1 MDIISIPMRMRIK
14 ESCWVITKLKG
25 LCTVYKVSSTNFHVT
40 AAKAAVT
47 SVLANN
53 LRQRL
58 FHVTQN
64 IVWLHNSA

>member
-1 MDIISIPMRMRIK
+1 MDVLQRFGNPQYPAENDLK
-14 ESCWVITKLKG
+14 E
-25 LCTVYKVSSTNFHVT
+25 LCPVYKVSLTNLHVT

-64 IVWLHNSA
+64 IVWLHNST

>member
-1 MDIISIPMRMRIK
+1 MQLFLKLHSNPYD
-14 ESCWVITKLKG
+14 CLLKG
-25 LCTVYKVSSTNFHVT
+25 LCAVYKVSLANLHVT

-47 SVLANN
+47 SVLDNN

-64 IVWLHNSA
+64 IVWLHNST

>member
-1 MDIISIPMRMRIK
+1 M
-14 ESCWVITKLKG
+14 ITNNVCVNMLKG
-25 LCTVYKVSSTNFHVT
+25 LCAVYKVSLTNLHVT

-64 IVWLHNSA
+64 IVWLHNSTYI

>member
-1 MDIISIPMRMRIK
+1 MQLFLKLHSNPYD
-14 ESCWVITKLKG
+14 CLLKG
-25 LCTVYKVSSTNFHVT
+25 LCAVYKVSLANLHVT
-40 AAKAAVT
+40 AAKAA

-64 IVWLHNSA
+64 IVWLHNSTYIAP